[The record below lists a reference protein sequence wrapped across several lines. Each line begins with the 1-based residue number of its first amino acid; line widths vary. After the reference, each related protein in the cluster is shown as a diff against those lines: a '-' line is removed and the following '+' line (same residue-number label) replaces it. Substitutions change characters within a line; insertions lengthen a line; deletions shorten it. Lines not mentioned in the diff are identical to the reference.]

1 MDREKLEPYEGREQ
15 ASVKHFLLESYL
27 ERLIMIT
34 ARSRYDRIAYVDA
47 FAGPWKSARDDLT
60 DTSFARAIEVM
71 HAARMTLANK
81 FQRSVLFRALFVEHD
96 QERFARLKK
105 FADERST
112 PEVEIRAINEDFA
125 ESSESVARWIRADEM
140 AFVLIDPTGWK
151 DVISPVTLA
160 SLLGMPNVE
169 LLINVMWNF
178 INLATGHINQEQ
190 NLKRIFG
197 EEFPVLSAEGSISE
211 GVNWMRAYLNRLRT
225 AGGTARTSSRL
236 RTAWFPV
243 EFPSKNR
250 VFYYLTYV
258 THHVK
263 GMIVFL
269 QESERALHYQRQV
282 KFVVEQKRREAESR
296 IVDIFG
302 DTLHGQDS
310 SRNHSESDVRSL
322 WLETLPSA
330 GAEVHIDESRIADMA
345 ETCGCLISRLQSA
358 LRDLI
363 EQGILEN
370 IDAERTRPKN
380 VVNYEKG
387 ETIRRLK

>member
-1 MDREKLEPYEGREQ
+1 MDREKLKPYEGREQ

-47 FAGPWKSARDDLT
+47 FAGPWKSARDDLI
-60 DTSFARAIEVM
+60 DTSFGRAIEVM
-71 HAARMTLANK
+71 HAARMALANT

-96 QERFARLKK
+96 QERFARLKR

-151 DVISPVTLA
+151 DVISPATL
-160 SLLGMPNVE
+160 SPLLGMPNVE

-178 INLATGHINQEQ
+178 INLAAGHINQEQ

-211 GVNWMRAYLNRLRT
+211 GANWMRAYLSRLRT
-225 AGGTARTSSRL
+225 AAGTARTSSRL

-282 KFVVEQKRREAESR
+282 KFVVEQKRREAKSR
-296 IVDIFG
+296 MVDIFG

-310 SRNHSESDVRSL
+310 SRDDSESDVRSL

-330 GAEVHIDESRIADMA
+330 GISVHIDESRIADMA

-358 LRDLI
+358 LRELI
-363 EQGILEN
+363 EQGIFEN
-370 IDAERTRPKN
+370 IDAERTRRKN